1 MSYAVAHLLRWTEPA
16 PDYTAPHRA
25 SSKRKL
31 KLALLEGFGSIFAPF
46 QGLSDV
52 EWWASP
58 HRDQV
63 LVGGDIWDAMWQYE
77 EESGVHPD
85 QERLFDPSELGS

>member
-1 MSYAVAHLLRWTEPA
+1 MVLATPTLLRRSEPA
-16 PDYTAPHRA
+16 LDYTAPHRA
-25 SSKRKL
+25 SSRRSL

-63 LVGGDIWDAMWQYE
+63 VVGTDMWEALWQYE
-77 EESGVHPD
+77 RESDVHPS
-85 QERLFDPSELGS
+85 QERLFDPSGLGS